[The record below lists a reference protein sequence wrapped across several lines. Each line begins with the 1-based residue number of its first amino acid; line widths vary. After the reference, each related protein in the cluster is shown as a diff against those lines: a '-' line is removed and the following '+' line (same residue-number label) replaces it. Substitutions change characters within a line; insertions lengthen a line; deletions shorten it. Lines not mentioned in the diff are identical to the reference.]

1 MTCLPPWKG
10 QAALTQSVE
19 GGHQANIH
27 PVFRVCRCQSEPED
41 PGRVLLRKLEA
52 QPGDWV
58 LPPGLQQCLHVLDD
72 LCTAS
77 PLVLIALEAVEED
90 DKFTVTAPSQSCAP
104 ARGASLGRKQNN
116 SESCIL
122 QMWYPLRLAGD
133 LSEASGQGGDCGHT
147 QECGPKAA
155 RSEFSRKA
163 SINQD
168 YPSRDIPL
176 TQLGS
181 PPIPV
186 VSRQSLTGRAASVR
200 GAGTAQRNMTD

>member
-1 MTCLPPWKG
+1 MG

-27 PVFRVCRCQSEPED
+27 PVFRVRGCQSEPEV
-41 PGRVLLRKLEA
+41 PGSVLLRKLKA
-52 QPGDWV
+52 QTGDWV

-72 LCTAS
+72 LRTVS

-90 DKFTVTAPSQSCAP
+90 DKFTVTAPPQSCAP

-116 SESCIL
+116 SESCLL
-122 QMWYPLRLAGD
+122 QMTCPLGLAGD
-133 LSEASGQGGDCGHT
+133 LSEASGLGGDCGHR
-147 QECGPKAA
+147 QECRPKAA

-168 YPSRDIPL
+168 YPSRDIPF

-181 PPIPV
+181 LPLPV
-186 VSRQSLTGRAASVR
+186 VSFQSLTRRAASVR
-200 GAGTAQRNMTD
+200 RTG